1 MRVVR
6 NAKTVS
12 VVAGGVL
19 VVAGCLG
26 VWLAAKLQAGQE
38 GARVIVFTVLFAAAA
53 VIQGVVI
60 LSWDRRSKPM
70 ALMRAQAADTLPVIL
85 PLIMS
90 PDWAHQFLPARC
102 VAPTRRDAATIDIPP
117 HTVSTNSVRV
127 FGGKDRHET
136 LHQSERCNDHMT
148 LPANALSQVRERL
161 GNTDRK

>member
-38 GARVIVFTVLFAAAA
+38 GARV
-53 VIQGVVI
+53 
-60 LSWDRRSKPM
+60 
-70 ALMRAQAADTLPVIL
+70 MRAQAADTLPVIL

>member
-38 GARVIVFTVLFAAAA
+38 GARV
-53 VIQGVVI
+53 
-60 LSWDRRSKPM
+60 
-70 ALMRAQAADTLPVIL
+70 MRAQAADTLPVIL

-90 PDWAHQFLPARC
+90 PDWAHQFLPAPC

-161 GNTDRK
+161 RNTDRK

>member
-1 MRVVR
+1 MRVDR

-12 VVAGGVL
+12 VVAGGVR

-70 ALMRAQAADTLPVIL
+70 ALM
-85 PLIMS
+85 S

-102 VAPTRRDAATIDIPP
+102 VAPTRRDAATIDIR
-117 HTVSTNSVRV
+117 HTPCQRTLCGYSEGKTAMKRSINQSVA
-127 FGGKDRHET
+127 T
-136 LHQSERCNDHMT
+136 T
-148 LPANALSQVRERL
+148 I
-161 GNTDRK
+161 